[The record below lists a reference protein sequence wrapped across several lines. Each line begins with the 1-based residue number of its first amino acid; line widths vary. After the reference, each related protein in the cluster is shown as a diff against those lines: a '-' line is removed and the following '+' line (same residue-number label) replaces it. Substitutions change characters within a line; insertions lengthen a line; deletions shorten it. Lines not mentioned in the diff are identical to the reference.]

1 MTDDEVLTPMLRYR
15 GLVRIMITCVRQ
27 TEKQK
32 DCRAD
37 VTRSGGSWKTSF
49 GWIYGHQYYV
59 ILAKVLFLFF
69 FKTINVL
76 AFFFTILFCYRIKII
91 NYFIGAKQ
99 KAIET
104 FLHRL
109 LNKPLSKINQIF
121 CVESLFDFK
130 TLP

>member
-1 MTDDEVLTPMLRYR
+1 MLRYR
-15 GLVRIMITCVRQ
+15 GLVRIMVTCVRK

-32 DCRAD
+32 DCSAD
-37 VTRSGGSWKTSF
+37 VTRLGGSSKTSF
-49 GWIYGHQYYV
+49 GLIYGHQYHV
-59 ILAKVLFLFF
+59 ILAKVFF
-69 FKTINVL
+69 FGFLKNYTCTSFLSYYIR
-76 AFFFTILFCYRIKII
+76 FCYRIKII

>member
-1 MTDDEVLTPMLRYR
+1 MNLWSPIL
-15 GLVRIMITCVRQ
+15 
-27 TEKQK
+27 
-32 DCRAD
+32 
-37 VTRSGGSWKTSF
+37 
-49 GWIYGHQYYV
+49 YYLSQGFV
-59 ILAKVLFLFF
+59 FVFF
-69 FKTINVL
+69 FKTIHVL
-76 AFFFTILFCYRIKII
+76 AFFSTIRFCYRIKII